1 MKAKT
6 ASKFA
11 RLSERNENG
20 FTGEFVPISAVLT
33 TLLGRHETT
42 VEKLKVQIAWE
53 KVFDDYIKKHSKN
66 LFFSSGHL
74 AVHVELPSLRNEMFL
89 SKTYIIRQLNLA
101 IGENL
106 ILEMAFY

>member
-42 VEKLKVQIAWE
+42 VEKLKVLTAWE
-53 KVFDDYIKKHSKN
+53 KVFDEYIKKHSKN
-66 LFFSSGHL
+66 LFFNAGQL
-74 AVHVELPSLRNEMFL
+74 TIHVELPSLRNEMFL
-89 SKTYIIRQLNLA
+89 NKKYIIRQLNLA

-106 ILEMAFY
+106 ILDMAFY